1 MILTDETTYTVSD
14 ELYIVRVLN
23 GFDMCGSSLDNLAY
37 VKSLYHILDDL
48 KNISEDN
55 VHELWTKGTSKE
67 VYLYEKC
74 LKHIKFKKDIS
85 FGYYLE
91 LVNNALS
98 ANDGI
103 YPHDIVHMCS
113 DRLSISKTGLLSHE
127 LEEEVRKFFN
137 KNVVISRK
145 EIDEFTNHIL
155 KGRYKNDI

>member
-1 MILTDETTYTVSD
+1 MILTGETTYAVSD
-14 ELYIVRVLN
+14 ELYLVRVLN

-37 VKSLYHILDDL
+37 VKSLFPILDDL

-55 VHELWTKGTSKE
+55 VHDLWTKGTRKE
-67 VYLYEKC
+67 VELYEKC
-74 LKHIKFKKDIS
+74 LKYIKSRKGIS

-91 LVNNALS
+91 LVNNALN

-103 YPHDIVHMCS
+103 YAHDIVHMCS
-113 DRLSISKTGLLSHE
+113 DRLSISKTGLISHE

-137 KNVVISRK
+137 KNLVISRK

-155 KGRYKNDI
+155 KGRYRK